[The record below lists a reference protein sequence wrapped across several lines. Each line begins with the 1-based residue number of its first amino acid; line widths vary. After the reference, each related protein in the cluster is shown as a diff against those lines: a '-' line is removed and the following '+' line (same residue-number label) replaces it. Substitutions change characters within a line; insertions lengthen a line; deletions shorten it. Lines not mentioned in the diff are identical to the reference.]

1 MSVETVTHANEIT
14 GYTES
19 LLIPPTPA
27 FTHAY
32 SNTSAHGIPEIALS
46 PSQGKFISLLA
57 RMSRAKNIL
66 EIGTLG
72 GYSALWLA
80 QALNTSGAG
89 GKLTSV
95 EINPDRRDVAI
106 ENLKY
111 AVVKIPDQVDI
122 LLGAGLDILPRL
134 AKEIDHGKREKF
146 DFIFIDADWDNQW
159 AYFDWGVKL
168 SKGKGS
174 VVYVDNV
181 VKQLLEIGAVG
192 PAENDA
198 SVTNLVEMV
207 GKDERVDATVMQTV
221 GGKNHDGSLI
231 AVVK

>member
-1 MSVETVTHANEIT
+1 MSVESVIHANEIT
-14 GYTES
+14 EYTES

-46 PSQGKFISLLA
+46 PSQGRFMSLLA
-57 RMSRAKNIL
+57 RICQAENIL

-72 GYSALWLA
+72 GYSALWFA
-80 QALNTSGAG
+80 QALSHSAS
-89 GKLTSV
+89 KS
-95 EINPDRRDVAI
+95 NPDRRDVAI
-106 ENLKY
+106 ENLEY
-111 AVVKIPDQVDI
+111 AGVKIPEQVDI
-122 LLGAGLDILPRL
+122 LLGAGLDVLPRL
-134 AKEIDHGKREKF
+134 AEEIDQGKREKY
-146 DFIFIDADWDNQW
+146 DLIFIDADWDNQW

-181 VKQLLEIGAVG
+181 VRQLLEIGAVG
-192 PAENDA
+192 PTEHDT
-198 SVTNLVEMV
+198 SVMNLVEMV

-221 GGKNHDGSLI
+221 GGKNHDGFLI
-231 AVVK
+231 ACVR

>member
-1 MSVETVTHANEIT
+1 MSVESVIHANEIT
-14 GYTES
+14 EYTES

-46 PSQGKFISLLA
+46 PSQGKFISLL
-57 RMSRAKNIL
+57 SRICQAENIL

-72 GYSALWLA
+72 GYSALWFA
-80 QALNTSGAG
+80 QALNHSGAG

-106 ENLKY
+106 ENLEY
-111 AVVKIPDQVDI
+111 AGVKIPEQVDI
-122 LLGAGLDILPRL
+122 LLGAGLDVLPRL
-134 AKEIDHGKREKF
+134 EEEIDQGRREKY
-146 DFIFIDADWDNQW
+146 DLIFIDADWDNQW

-174 VVYVDNV
+174 VLYVDNV
-181 VKQLLEIGAVG
+181 VRQLLKIGAVG
-192 PAENDA
+192 PTEHDT

-207 GKDERVDATVMQTV
+207 GKDERVDATVMQIV
-221 GGKNHDGSLI
+221 GGKDHDGFMI
-231 AVVK
+231 ACVK